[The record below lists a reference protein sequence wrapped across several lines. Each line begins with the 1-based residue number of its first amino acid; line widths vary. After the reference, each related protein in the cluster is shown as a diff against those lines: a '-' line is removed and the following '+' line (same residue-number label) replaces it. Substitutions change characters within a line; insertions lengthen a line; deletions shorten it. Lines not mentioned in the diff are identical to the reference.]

1 MSTTTPPTIKKLSLK
16 KLAEFNTVWHEETG
30 MVFKSQKEIIV
41 VGKLVNKQIVPL
53 SESDIATCEKFKFKY
68 EVTEPVEE
76 EEEVE
81 EVEEEAGEEE
91 EAEEAGEEE
100 EVEEVSEEEKSEPE
114 PAASS
119 PEVVNVV
126 PAEVV
131 VTKQEAVEIV
141 RPPVPASVSKE
152 VDEFTKTLH
161 NLDRIWKTTTESN
174 NGKIQSLEIELEKT
188 KKEYVDLQDLYDKMK
203 QKFDGIKQLF
213 SL

>member
-1 MSTTTPPTIKKLSLK
+1 MATTTPPTIKKLSLK

-53 SESDIATCEKFKFKY
+53 SESDITTCEKYKFKY

-76 EEEVE
+76 EEEEE
-81 EVEEEAGEEE
+81 EVEEEAPPAEE
-91 EAEEAGEEE
+91 EAEEEGGEE
-100 EVEEVSEEEKSEPE
+100 EVEEVSEEEQPE
-114 PAASS
+114 PQPVTPVKEEVKVVI
-119 PEVVNVV
+119 PE
-126 PAEVV
+126 
-131 VTKQEAVEIV
+131 VTKQEVVKELIV
-141 RPPVPASVSKE
+141 PSRVSKE
-152 VDEFTKTLH
+152 VDEFTKTLGD
-161 NLDRIWKTTTESN
+161 LDRIWKTTTECN

-188 KKEYVDLQDLYDKMK
+188 KKEYVDLQDLYEKMK

>member
-1 MSTTTPPTIKKLSLK
+1 MATLTPTIKKLSLK

-41 VGKLVNKQIVPL
+41 VGKLVNKQIVAL

-68 EVTEPVEE
+68 EITEPVEE

-81 EVEEEAGEEE
+81 EVEEGGEEEVEEGGEE
-91 EAEEAGEEE
+91 EAEEGGEE
-100 EVEEVSEEEKSEPE
+100 EEVSEEEKSEPE
-114 PAASS
+114 PV
-119 PEVVNVV
+119 PTPKVITEEVTNKHE
-126 PAEVV
+126 AEE
-131 VTKQEAVEIV
+131 T
-141 RPPVPASVSKE
+141 PTVPASVSKE
-152 VDEFTKTLH
+152 VDDFTKTLL

>member
-1 MSTTTPPTIKKLSLK
+1 MATTTPNIKKLSLK

-53 SESDIATCEKFKFKY
+53 SESDITTCEKFKFKY

-81 EVEEEAGEEE
+81 EVEEEAAAEGEE
-91 EAEEAGEEE
+91 EEE
-100 EVEEVSEEEKSEPE
+100 EVEEVSEEEQQEPASEPE
-114 PAASS
+114 L
-119 PEVVNVV
+119 

-131 VTKQEAVEIV
+131 KETPPEVLTKEVVKVAEVSKEI
-141 RPPVPASVSKE
+141 SKE
-152 VDEFTKTLH
+152 VDEFTKTLVDL
-161 NLDRIWKTTTESN
+161 NRIWKVTTETN
-174 NGKIQSLEIELEKT
+174 TGKIQSLEIELEKT
-188 KKEYVDLQDLYDKMK
+188 KKEYVDLQDMYDKMK

>member
-1 MSTTTPPTIKKLSLK
+1 MTTPTIKKLSLK

-30 MVFKSQKEIIV
+30 MVFKSQKELIV

-53 SESDIATCEKFKFKY
+53 SESDITTCEKFKFKY

-81 EVEEEAGEEE
+81 EVEGEEGEEE
-91 EAEEAGEEE
+91 EAEEGGEEE
-100 EVEEVSEEEKSEPE
+100 EVEEVSEEEKPEPE
-114 PAASS
+114 PVAS
-119 PEVVNVV
+119 PEVVKMASMGNETIT
-126 PAEVV
+126 EV
-131 VTKQEAVEIV
+131 QEEIV
-141 RPPVPASVSKE
+141 KEIHKVPASVSKE
-152 VDEFTKTLH
+152 VDEFTKTLL